1 MLSINNVALPP
12 PSKLE
17 IGLIP
22 TAATPTGPLAR
33 LKVQAAWPGQSAAQ
47 MHQILNATGA
57 AFTLACLD
65 PRTSQPRGFPARL
78 TLCRAQLLDL
88 RPGQEATYHLEVFF
102 EEDA

>member
-1 MLSINNVALPP
+1 MLSINNVALSP
-12 PSKLE
+12 PSRLE

-22 TAATPTGPLAR
+22 AAAAPTGPLSR
-33 LKVQAAWPGQSAAQ
+33 LKVQAEWPGQTAAQ
-47 MHQILNATGA
+47 MHQLLNATGA

-65 PRTSQPRGFPARL
+65 PRTGQPRGFPARL
-78 TLCRAQLLDL
+78 TLCRAQAVDL